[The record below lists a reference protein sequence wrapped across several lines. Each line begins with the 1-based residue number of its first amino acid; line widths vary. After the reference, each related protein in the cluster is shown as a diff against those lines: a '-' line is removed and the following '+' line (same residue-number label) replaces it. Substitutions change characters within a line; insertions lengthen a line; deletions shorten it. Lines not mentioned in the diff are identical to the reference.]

1 MARLVVGKA
10 VADLPLSRNTKSKQA
25 IHGRNSRYLS
35 EVRAELHGIPRV
47 TRIIV
52 GGNAC
57 PAGLAGDLAKGE
69 GTVGMKAGDLLDK
82 LPSAIQKV
90 LRHA

>member
-1 MARLVVGKA
+1 MVLFVQHQ
-10 VADLPLSRNTKSKQA
+10 L
-25 IHGRNSRYLS
+25 
-35 EVRAELHGIPRV
+35 
-47 TRIIV
+47 
-52 GGNAC
+52 
-57 PAGLAGDLAKGE
+57 GLAGDLAKGE